1 MRLISIY
8 GRSDWS
14 RFGGRVT
21 VRELVYVRGVMT
33 NDKNMKGVK
42 RMEGG
47 SSRSNPRNKNLL
59 CEKKKSVCARR
70 D

>member
-1 MRLISIY
+1 
-8 GRSDWS
+8 
-14 RFGGRVT
+14 
-21 VRELVYVRGVMT
+21 MT